1 LTPTENVTNP
11 TIHTTN
17 TLKCVEDAYVL
28 TCSRIVFKPTIKK
41 IVLTDKRGT
50 NDIHIEVSGN
60 RDYVVRLIASGIM
73 GLMTDKGYE
82 PKVDVELL
90 KTPPSNPD
98 PPL

>member
-1 LTPTENVTNP
+1 LKENDAETQR
-11 TIHTTN
+11 TQE
-17 TLKCVEDAYVL
+17 TLLNICVKDAPNL
-28 TCSRIVFKPTIKK
+28 TCSRIRLKPTIKK

-50 NDIHIEVSGN
+50 NDIHIDVSGN

-90 KTPPSNPD
+90 ETPNSNPD